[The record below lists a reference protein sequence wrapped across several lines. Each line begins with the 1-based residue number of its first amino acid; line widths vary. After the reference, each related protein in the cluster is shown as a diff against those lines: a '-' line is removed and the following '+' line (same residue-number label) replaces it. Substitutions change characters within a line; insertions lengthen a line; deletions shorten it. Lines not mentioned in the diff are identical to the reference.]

1 MTILVRTPEAGFEQA
16 WTLRPKLHT
25 DAGRRAPNDQ
35 TTCIGINGHD
45 GRFAVVLLVPSTWT
59 LAATQVDSNAVGANE
74 SSLFIAQD
82 TRKTGQLKIIRIVP
96 PENSQELGT
105 VIFGEGESFLEPS
118 ALRGP
123 R

>member
-1 MTILVRTPEAGFEQA
+1 MS
-16 WTLRPKLHT
+16 PKLHVPGT
-25 DAGRRAPNDQ
+25 LIVAWPRYCGA
-35 TTCIGINGHD
+35 CMAFGVY
-45 GRFAVVLLVPSTWT
+45 AVVLLVPSTWT

-82 TRKTGQLKIIRIVP
+82 TRKTGQWKIIRIVP